1 MGDRSS
7 FLIIT
12 DRQELP
18 ECPGFDLVTGLSMY
32 SHWGGTVAIL
42 DALTTCRD
50 VGLNRVDDPAYFT
63 RILARA
69 FTRGDDGELGSGL
82 TPFSFVMG
90 SGLPLLLDAKLEIH
104 SEIYSHEQ
112 PYVPIIDLTDRI
124 SPRCPTLYVV
134 PSDFTYRDI
143 SKRDVAY
150 PLDKDGLDKVIAR
163 LSVMG

>member
-82 TPFSFVMG
+82 SPFSFVMRHG
-90 SGLPLLLDAKLEIH
+90 DPLLDAKLEIH

-112 PYVPIIDLTDRI
+112 PSVPVIDLTD
-124 SPRCPTLYVV
+124 TNGAVLYVV
-134 PSDFTYRDI
+134 PRDFTYRDI

-150 PLDKDGLDKVIAR
+150 PLDKDGLNKVISR

>member
-7 FLIIT
+7 FIIIT
-12 DRQELP
+12 DRQKLP
-18 ECPGFDLVTGLSMY
+18 EPDGADLVTGLSMY

-42 DALTTCRD
+42 DALTACREY
-50 VGLNRVDDPAYFT
+50 GLNRVDDPAYFT

-82 TPFSFVMG
+82 TPFSFLMKHG
-90 SGLPLLLDAKLEIH
+90 KPLLDAKLEIH
-104 SEIYSHEQ
+104 SQIYSHEQ
-112 PYVPIIDLTDRI
+112 PSVPIIDLTDHI

-143 SKRDVAY
+143 SKRDVVY
-150 PLDKDGLDKVIAR
+150 PLDKDGLDKVISR

>member
-18 ECPGFDLVTGLSMY
+18 KCPGFDLVTGLSMY

-82 TPFSFVMG
+82 SPFSFLMRHG
-90 SGLPLLLDAKLEIH
+90 DPLLAARLEIH

-112 PYVPIIDLTDRI
+112 PYVPVIDITGDN
-124 SPRCPTLYVV
+124 PVLYVV
-134 PSDFTYRDI
+134 PRDFTYRDI
-143 SKRDVAY
+143 SKREVAY
-150 PLDKDGLDKVIAR
+150 PLDKDGLTAVIDR
-163 LSVMG
+163 LSIMG

>member
-12 DRQELP
+12 NRQALL

-50 VGLNRVDDPAYFT
+50 VGLNRVDDPSYFT

-69 FTRGDDGELGSGL
+69 FTRGDDEELGSGL
-82 TPFSFVMG
+82 SPFSFVVG

-112 PYVPIIDLTDRI
+112 PYVPIIDLTDHI

-150 PLDKDGLDKVIAR
+150 PLDKDGLDKVISR
-163 LSVMG
+163 LSIMG

>member
-18 ECPGFDLVTGLSMY
+18 KCPGFDLVTGLSMY

-42 DALTTCRD
+42 DALTACREY
-50 VGLNRVDDPAYFT
+50 GLNRVDDPAYFT

-82 TPFSFVMG
+82 TPFSFLMEHG
-90 SGLPLLLDAKLEIH
+90 KPLLDAKLEIH
-104 SEIYSHEQ
+104 SQIYSHEQ
-112 PYVPIIDLTDRI
+112 PSVPVIDLTD
-124 SPRCPTLYVV
+124 TNGAVLYVV

-150 PLDKDGLDKVIAR
+150 PLNKDGLDKVISR

>member
-1 MGDRSS
+1 MSDRSS

-12 DRQELP
+12 NRQELP
-18 ECPGFDLVTGLSMY
+18 ECDGADLVTGLSMY

-82 TPFSFVMG
+82 TPFSFLMRHG
-90 SGLPLLLDAKLEIH
+90 DPLLAARLEIH

-143 SKRDVAY
+143 SRRDVAY
-150 PLDKDGLDKVIAR
+150 PLDKDGLNQVISR
-163 LSVMG
+163 LSIMG

>member
-12 DRQELP
+12 NRQELP

-32 SHWGGTVAIL
+32 SHWGGTAAVL

-63 RILARA
+63 RILART

-82 TPFSFVMG
+82 TPFSFIME
-90 SGLPLLLDAKLEIH
+90 SGKPLLDAKLEIH

-112 PYVPIIDLTDRI
+112 PYVPIIDLTDCM
-124 SPRCPTLYVV
+124 SPGYPTLYVL

-143 SKRDVAY
+143 SKRNVVY
-150 PLDKDGLDKVIAR
+150 SLDKDGLNTVISR

>member
-7 FLIIT
+7 FIIIT
-12 DRQELP
+12 NRQELP
-18 ECPGFDLVTGLSMY
+18 ECDGADLVTGLSMY

-82 TPFSFVMG
+82 TPFSFRMRHG
-90 SGLPLLLDAKLEIH
+90 DPLLAARLEIH

-112 PYVPIIDLTDRI
+112 PYVPIIDITGDK
-124 SPRCPTLYVV
+124 PVLYVV
-134 PSDFTYRDI
+134 PRDFTYRDI
-143 SKRDVAY
+143 SKREVAY
-150 PLDKDGLDKVIAR
+150 PLDKDGLDKVISR

>member
-7 FLIIT
+7 FIIIT
-12 DRQELP
+12 SRQEVP
-18 ECPGFDLVTGLSMY
+18 ECDGADLVTGLSMY

-50 VGLNRVDDPAYFT
+50 VGLNRVDEPSYFT

-82 TPFSFVMG
+82 SPFSFLMVHDD
-90 SGLPLLLDAKLEIH
+90 PLLAARMEIH

-112 PYVPIIDLTDRI
+112 PYVPVIDLTGENG
-124 SPRCPTLYVV
+124 PVLYAL

-143 SKRDVAY
+143 SKRGDVVY
-150 PLDKDGLDKVIAR
+150 PLDQAGLTAVIKR
-163 LSVMG
+163 LSIMG

>member
-1 MGDRSS
+1 MSDRSS
-7 FLIIT
+7 FIIIT
-12 DRQELP
+12 ERKKSTDI
-18 ECPGFDLVTGLSMY
+18 GIDLVTGLSMY
-32 SHWGGTVAIL
+32 SHWGGTVAVL

-82 TPFSFVMG
+82 MPFSFIMG
-90 SGLPLLLDAKLEIH
+90 RGEPLLDAKQQIH

-112 PYVPIIDLTDRI
+112 PYVPIIDLTGENG
-124 SPRCPTLYVV
+124 PVLYVV

-143 SKRDVAY
+143 SKRDDVVY
-150 PLDKDGLDKVIAR
+150 KLDKDGLNKVISR

>member
-18 ECPGFDLVTGLSMY
+18 ECPGLDLVTGLSMY

-42 DALTTCRD
+42 DALTACREY
-50 VGLNRVDDPAYFT
+50 GLNRVDDPSYFT

-104 SEIYSHEQ
+104 SQIYSHEQ

-134 PSDFTYRDI
+134 PSDFT
-143 SKRDVAY
+143 
-150 PLDKDGLDKVIAR
+150 
-163 LSVMG
+163 

>member
-7 FLIIT
+7 FIIIT
-12 DRQELP
+12 NRQELP
-18 ECPGFDLVTGLSMY
+18 ECEGADLVTGLSMY

-82 TPFSFVMG
+82 SPFSFLMRHG
-90 SGLPLLLDAKLEIH
+90 DPLLAARLEIH

-112 PYVPIIDLTDRI
+112 PYVPVIDLTDADGAV
-124 SPRCPTLYVV
+124 LYVV
-134 PSDFTYRDI
+134 PRDFTYRDI
-143 SKRDVAY
+143 SKREVAY
-150 PLDKDGLDKVIAR
+150 PLDKDGLNKVITR
-163 LSVMG
+163 LSIMG

>member
-7 FLIIT
+7 FIIIT

-18 ECPGFDLVTGLSMY
+18 KCPGLDLVTGLSMY

-82 TPFSFVMG
+82 TPFSFLMEHG
-90 SGLPLLLDAKLEIH
+90 KPLLDAKLEIH
-104 SEIYSHEQ
+104 SRIYSHEQ

-134 PSDFTYRDI
+134 PSNFTYRDI
-143 SKRDVAY
+143 SKRDAAY
-150 PLDKDGLDKVIAR
+150 PLDKDGLNKVISR
-163 LSVMG
+163 LSIMG

>member
-7 FLIIT
+7 FIIIT

-18 ECPGFDLVTGLSMY
+18 EFPGFDLVTGLSMY

-69 FTRGDDGELGSGL
+69 FTRGDDEELGSGL
-82 TPFSFVMG
+82 TPFSFLMRHG
-90 SGLPLLLDAKLEIH
+90 DPLLAARLEIH
-104 SEIYSHEQ
+104 SQIYSHEQ
-112 PYVPIIDLTDRI
+112 PYVPVIDLTDHI

-150 PLDKDGLDKVIAR
+150 SLDKDGLDKVISR
-163 LSVMG
+163 LSIMG

>member
-7 FLIIT
+7 FILIT
-12 DRQELP
+12 SRQALP
-18 ECPGFDLVTGLSMY
+18 DCDGADLVTGLSMY

-82 TPFSFVMG
+82 SPFSFVMG
-90 SGLPLLLDAKLEIH
+90 SGKPLLDAKLEIH

-112 PYVPIIDLTDRI
+112 PYVPIIDLTDCTSTRW
-124 SPRCPTLYVV
+124 PTLYVL

-143 SKRDVAY
+143 SKREVAY
-150 PLDKDGLDKVIAR
+150 PLDKENLTKVIKR

>member
-50 VGLNRVDDPAYFT
+50 VGLNRVDD
-63 RILARA
+63 
-69 FTRGDDGELGSGL
+69 GELGSGL
-82 TPFSFVMG
+82 SPFSFVMG
-90 SGLPLLLDAKLEIH
+90 SGLPLLLDAKLAIH

-163 LSVMG
+163 LSIMG